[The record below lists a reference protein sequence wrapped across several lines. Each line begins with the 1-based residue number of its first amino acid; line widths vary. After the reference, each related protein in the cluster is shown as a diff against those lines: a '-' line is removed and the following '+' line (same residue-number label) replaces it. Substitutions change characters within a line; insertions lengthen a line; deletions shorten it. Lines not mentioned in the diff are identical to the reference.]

1 MFCQRKYIK
10 DEKSGGSRGNIRFDE
25 NAFMLVMDVSSP
37 RVVFSLPSLMFGEIL
52 GGLLESP
59 EAPLAANHIPGE
71 TEDENAFILQKTV
84 SPRMKF
90 ITTPLHCIGY
100 TEGFFN

>member
-25 NAFMLVMDVSSP
+25 NALMLVMDVSSP

-52 GGLLESP
+52 GGLLQSP
-59 EAPLAANHIPGE
+59 GASLAANHIPGGNGGRE
-71 TEDENAFILQKTV
+71 RFHPSENRH
-84 SPRMKF
+84 SPV
-90 ITTPLHCIGY
+90 
-100 TEGFFN
+100 